1 MISFIFLLSY
11 ALFVMAMSVYVNW
24 WLLPLW
30 LILGYAV
37 GFILA
42 FLTLYVHLPIMK
54 RLPYTS
60 RYKFYWTRS
69 TAIFINRI
77 VLRLKIEFVGREH
90 IPKEGLL
97 TVYANHKSYADPFI
111 ILEFMNRPTN
121 FTPKMGVY
129 NLFFLGKWLKYL
141 GSVPIDR
148 ASTRNTARAM
158 VEGIKTVKDGM
169 AMVIFPEGGI
179 KDRND
184 EKMVDMRAGAY
195 KIAMKAKADLLPVR
209 IVGTT
214 RIKKRAPW
222 RRTKIDVRIF
232 PVIRFEEIKDYS
244 TADMAKL
251 MFERINSE
259 E

>member
-1 MISFIFLLSY
+1 MITVIFFLSF
-11 ALFVMAMSVYVNW
+11 ALFVILMSVYVNA

-37 GFILA
+37 GLLVA
-42 FLTLYVHLPIMK
+42 FLALYLQLPLMK

-69 TAIFINRI
+69 AAIFINRI
-77 VLRLKIEFVGREH
+77 ILRLKIEFVGREN
-90 IPKEGLL
+90 IPREGLL

-121 FTPKMGVY
+121 FTPKMAIY
-129 NLFFLGKWLKYL
+129 KLFFVGKWVKYL

-148 ASTRNTARAM
+148 SSTRNTARAM

-184 EKMVDMRAGAY
+184 ERMVEMRAGAY
-195 KIAMKAKADLLPVR
+195 KIAFKAKADMLPVR

-222 RRTKIDVRIF
+222 RSTRIHVKIF
-232 PVIRFEEIKDYS
+232 PVIPFEEVKDLS
-244 TADMAKL
+244 TAAMAKL

-259 E
+259 R